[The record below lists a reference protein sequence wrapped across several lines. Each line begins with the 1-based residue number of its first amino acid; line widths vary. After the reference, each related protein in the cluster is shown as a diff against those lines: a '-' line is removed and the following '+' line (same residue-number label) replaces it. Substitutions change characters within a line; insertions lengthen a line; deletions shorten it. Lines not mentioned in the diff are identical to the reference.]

1 MNLAVFD
8 IDPSRIP
15 ADCPIYTYR
24 KWRSLPN
31 EQKEGM
37 LETLQELSDSSTVY
51 EVKGG
56 TKIRKSD
63 FMLPKSAKAI
73 FRTVF
78 LLQIVLGHLLKK
90 GS

>member
-37 LETLQELSDSSTVY
+37 LETLQELSDSSTMY

-63 FMLPKSAKAI
+63 FMLHNPQKR
-73 FRTVF
+73 FYELF
-78 LLQIVLGHLLKK
+78 FC
-90 GS
+90 